1 MRRVVVL
8 GRRTPTS
15 YLMVNALL
23 ARFDVALV
31 VWERGGLKPALRMWS
46 RRRRRLGTLKVAAQ
60 SLFVAYDRLAIRPAS
75 RARID
80 ALLAGHDVRAPDGR
94 VPTLE
99 VDDINA
105 PEVVRAVRDAAPG
118 CGVVTGTS
126 ILRTPVME
134 SAPVWLNIHCGIT
147 PRYRG
152 VHGAFWAV
160 QEGRPELAGVT
171 VHQIDAGIDTGGIVA
186 QATIALEGDD
196 TYRTLPV
203 KQYLAGTP
211 LMVAA
216 VQAALDGEL
225 RTTRRADLES
235 CLWSSPTV
243 PEYLAF
249 RRRLRQA
256 AGASVPTA
264 G

>member
-1 MRRVVVL
+1 MVL

-31 VWERGGLKPALRMWS
+31 VWERGGLRPALRMWT

-60 SLFVAYDRLAIRPAS
+60 SLFVVYDRLAIRPAS
-75 RARID
+75 AARIH
-80 ALLAGHDVRAPDGR
+80 ALLAGHDVRPPDGR
-94 VPTLE
+94 VATLE

-105 PEVVRAVRDAAPG
+105 AEVVRAVRAAEPA

-126 ILRTPVME
+126 LLRAAVME
-134 SAPVWLNIHCGIT
+134 AAPVWLNLHCGIT

-160 QEGRPELAGVT
+160 HEGRPELAGVT

-186 QATIALEGDD
+186 QAAIALEADD

-225 RTTRRADLES
+225 RTVPRADLES
-235 CLWSSPTV
+235 CLWSSPTL
-243 PEYLAF
+243 PEYLCF

-256 AGASVPTA
+256 AGSSVPA
-264 G
+264 APSGG